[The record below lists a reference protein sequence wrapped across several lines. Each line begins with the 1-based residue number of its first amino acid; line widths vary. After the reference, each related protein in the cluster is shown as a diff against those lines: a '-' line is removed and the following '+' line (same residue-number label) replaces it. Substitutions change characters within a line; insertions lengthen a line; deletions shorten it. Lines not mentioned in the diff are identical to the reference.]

1 MRVAVAIDS
10 FKGSLSTLRAG
21 EAAREGIL
29 RALPDAEVGVFPLA
43 DGGEGTLDALLASGG
58 ERISIPVCGPLGE
71 TVTAEY
77 GILSDSGIAV
87 IEMAAAAGLTL
98 VPEARRDPLDTTTYG
113 VGEIIR
119 DAIFRGCRRFLV
131 GIGGS
136 ATNDGGTGM
145 LSALGFGFLDEKGR
159 EIPRGAIGLRSLCR
173 ITSDGALPELS
184 ECVFEVACDVK
195 NPLCGALGCSAVY
208 GPQKGATPETV
219 REMDGWLSA
228 YADLSA
234 SLLGADH
241 RDTPGAGAAGG
252 MGFAITA
259 YLGGRL
265 RSGIELVIEATGLLR
280 ELALADVVVTGEGR
294 LDAQSAMGKAP
305 VGVARLAKEHGRT
318 VVAFS
323 GCVTDEA
330 RVCNAAGIDA
340 FFPILRRPST
350 LAEAMDPDAAYRNLA
365 DTAEQVFR
373 LLACRS

>member
-1 MRVAVAIDS
+1 
-10 FKGSLSTLRAG
+10 
-21 EAAREGIL
+21 
-29 RALPDAEVGVFPLA
+29 
-43 DGGEGTLDALLASGG
+43 
-58 ERISIPVCGPLGE
+58 
-71 TVTAEY
+71 
-77 GILSDSGIAV
+77 
-87 IEMAAAAGLTL
+87 
-98 VPEARRDPLDTTTYG
+98 
-113 VGEIIR
+113 
-119 DAIFRGCRRFLV
+119 
-131 GIGGS
+131 
-136 ATNDGGTGM
+136 
-145 LSALGFGFLDEKGR
+145 
-159 EIPRGAIGLRSLCR
+159 
-173 ITSDGALPELS
+173 
-184 ECVFEVACDVK
+184 
-195 NPLCGALGCSAVY
+195 
-208 GPQKGATPETV
+208 
-219 REMDGWLSA
+219 MDGWLSA

-265 RSGIELVIEATGLLR
+265 RSGIELVIEATGLRR

-373 LLACRS
+373 LLACRFKSS